1 MSERSPIAEVQ
12 LAAAVIRRA
21 LDDART
27 PDARLAQSHVT
38 VATMGM
44 RQNWSS
50 GVTSSER
57 EEAVRFLLDTAH
69 RWSQSR
75 ATWCDAAGLDPDV
88 LVRHALR
95 QLPLSAIPV
104 DIRLARDLGAP
115 PPQTMALA
123 PALEAA

>member
-27 PDARLAQSHVT
+27 PDARLAQSHL
-38 VATMGM
+38 AEAAGGM

-50 GVTSSER
+50 GLTPRER
-57 EEAVRFLLDTAH
+57 KEAVRFLLDTTH

-104 DIRLARDLGAP
+104 DIRLARHIGAP
-115 PPQTMALA
+115 QTPTMGLA
-123 PALEAA
+123 PVLEAA